1 MPRAAIW
8 SAISRMTAEPLP
20 LSLMPGPR
28 GGDRA
33 GDCPAPG
40 APGVAAGGAAHRSV
54 ARPLSRADTDSLV
67 RALTRTGGSEAATRR
82 REEHV
87 WRISEGNPFAAV
99 EVMRALDA
107 VPARL
112 ADASWLPER
121 VREVIAGRLE
131 RLSPNGRELAS
142 IGAVIGRD
150 F

>member
-1 MPRAAIW
+1 
-8 SAISRMTAEPLP
+8 
-20 LSLMPGPR
+20 
-28 GGDRA
+28 
-33 GDCPAPG
+33 
-40 APGVAAGGAAHRSV
+40 
-54 ARPLSRADTDSLV
+54 
-67 RALTRTGGSEAATRR
+67 
-82 REEHV
+82 V